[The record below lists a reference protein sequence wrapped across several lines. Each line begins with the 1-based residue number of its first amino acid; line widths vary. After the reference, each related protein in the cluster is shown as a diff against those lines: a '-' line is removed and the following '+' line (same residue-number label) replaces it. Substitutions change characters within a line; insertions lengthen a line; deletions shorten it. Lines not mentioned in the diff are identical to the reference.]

1 MIFQGQV
8 GPTLASSGSTPV
20 VRLLND
26 ASAGVSD
33 THGRYQEA
41 VYRGNVY
48 FLNVSAGAPTAFVGA
63 AGGTPLLGIMN
74 PLASTKNLV
83 LLGAMVGNRVAASA
97 AGTVTF
103 NLWAGVS
110 VNPTGTQTNPV
121 NMLTLN
127 SSGSAARGFSN
138 AALTGSTA
146 IGQVM
151 PLATYYWATAA
162 AAFMAPTTFDIAG
175 MVIVV
180 PGNLVA
186 LGATAA
192 LTSATWDATLV
203 WEEIPL

>member
-83 LLGAMVGNRVAASA
+83 LLGAMIGNRVAASA

-110 VNPTGTQTNPV
+110 ANPTGTQTNPV
-121 NMLTLN
+121 NMLTM
-127 SSGSAARGFSN
+127 R
-138 AALTGSTA
+138 STA

-203 WEEIPL
+203 WEEVPL

>member
-8 GPTLASSGSTPV
+8 GPTQASDGTTPA
-20 VRLLND
+20 VRLLKD
-26 ASAGVSD
+26 TSMGVSD
-33 THGRYQEA
+33 THSRYQEA

-83 LLGAMVGNRVAASA
+83 LLGAMIGNRVAASA

-121 NMLTLN
+121 NMLTMN

-138 AALTGSTA
+138 AALTSSTA

-180 PGNLVA
+180 PGNLLA